1 MVLEEILEDEEP
13 LMHIVER
20 EPEITAADLS
30 SYFEE
35 HIQNVQMNR
44 VRDGDREV
52 VEQRKV
58 WLQIVPE
65 KVRLQA
71 EQATKIKRESRSR
84 GNSINNSA

>member
-20 EPEITAADLS
+20 EPEITASDLS

-58 WLQIVPE
+58 WL
-65 KVRLQA
+65 
-71 EQATKIKRESRSR
+71 
-84 GNSINNSA
+84 